1 MKIIRIKVDGKM
13 DELDINTKSISKIL
27 ESLAISKGSSSFKKL
42 YEWIHSSKNYVC
54 YGWFDGDAGF
64 ENKHELIPS
73 GISSFLEEDSSEIL
87 LFGDIFMVCYQN
99 EKLIDFSVS
108 EYGEIF
114 SILCEGFDDCNT
126 SSDESDD
133 EELSDAPDTDD
144 EHFIV
149 DDKEEVTT
157 DESYISEDELD
168 IDTNSYS
175 DSCSE
180 ED

>member
-1 MKIIRIKVDGKM
+1 MKIIRIKIDGKM

-27 ESLAISKGSSSFKKL
+27 EGLAISKGTSSFKKL
-42 YEWIHSSKNYVC
+42 YEWNHSSKNYVC

-64 ENKHELIPS
+64 ENTHELIPG

-99 EKLIDFSVS
+99 KKLIDLSVS

-114 SILCEGFDDCNT
+114 SILCGGFDDCNT
-126 SSDESDD
+126 SSDDSDD
-133 EELSDAPDTDD
+133 EELSDVPDTDD
-144 EHFIV
+144 ENFIV
-149 DDKEEVTT
+149 DDDEEEDTT

-175 DSCSE
+175 DSCD